1 MRPSTALLYLVTTC
15 AAQDLGRSWLPA
27 EEYNSL
33 YPAAAGASWEARL
46 DAALNASVHG
56 FDGRSTS
63 AASAALVSRLM
74 RPDLR
79 NNAVFVINGKVFTT
93 RRFLKL
99 GEKNQGLCVTT
110 CVEINHCIGC

>member
-1 MRPSTALLYLVTTC
+1 MRPSIALLHLYAAHRC
-15 AAQDLGRSWLPA
+15 AAVGQDLGHNWLPA
-27 EEYNSL
+27 TEYNSL
-33 YPAAAGASWEARL
+33 YPAAGAAWEARL

-56 FDGRSTS
+56 FDARRTS

-93 RRFLKL
+93 RRFLKF
-99 GEKNQGLCVTT
+99 GE
-110 CVEINHCIGC
+110 